1 MSTVTNFNSMSTL
14 IFYFGYVGFTSNNFV
29 ENVFQQQLLSGVIN
43 PLPPAQST
51 PPPSCLFEPS
61 ETTNPAS
68 QPQLTT
74 TQTVP
79 IEVLSHT
86 TTVQNG
92 SALLTTLM
100 ISSSSSKSYLG
111 IDTIDTIETTAMV
124 YTASISSNTEFTEAT
139 VIQNTTPSTTAWI
152 ASTTLPTET
161 IFFSTRYLLP
171 SSSLDELTTASVITT
186 THSRYLYLAH
196 HT

>member
-1 MSTVTNFNSMSTL
+1 MSTL

-43 PLPPAQST
+43 PLPPVQST
-51 PPPSCLFEPS
+51 PPSCPFEPS
-61 ETTNPAS
+61 ETTNPS
-68 QPQLTT
+68 HPQLTT

-92 SALLTTLM
+92 STLLTTLM
-100 ISSSSSKSYLG
+100 ISSSSKTATLSIDK
-111 IDTIDTIETTAMV
+111 IDTSTIETKAMV
-124 YTASISSNTEFTEAT
+124 SINHTATISPNTEFTEAT

-152 ASTTLPTET
+152 ASTPLPTET
-161 IFFSTRYLLP
+161 IIFSTRYLLP

-186 THSRYLYLAH
+186 THSRYLYLAY
-196 HT
+196 T